1 MMIDI
6 LCKNDGR
13 KLRVKAGSN
22 LLDLAK
28 KEYPEAV
35 DPKTGKRYQ
44 VLAALVDHKL
54 KELSFNIFFPHEV
67 KFIGYNDPDGRRTYI
82 RSLSFL
88 LQHAV
93 RDVFPGKVLVV
104 EHSLT
109 SGLYCELREE
119 RPGGTAFK
127 PDAEGFERL
136 RAPYLYVFLLLH
148 RIAKVRRFL

>member
-13 KLRVKAGSN
+13 QLRVKAGSN
-22 LLDLAK
+22 LLDLARK
-28 KEYPEAV
+28 DYPDTV

-54 KELSFNIFFPHEV
+54 KELSFNVFFPHEV
-67 KFIGYNDPDGRRTYI
+67 TFIGYNHPDGRRTYV

-104 EHSLT
+104 EHSLP
-109 SGLYCELREE
+109 SGLYCELRDGA
-119 RPGGTAFK
+119 PGGDFSAPAYGAPAGSYTAPQGGGF
-127 PDAEGFERL
+127 AEIEEDGELPF
-136 RAPYLYVFLLLH
+136 
-148 RIAKVRRFL
+148 

>member
-13 KLRVKAGSN
+13 KHRMKPGSN
-22 LLDLAK
+22 LLDLAR
-28 KEYPEAV
+28 KEYPETV
-35 DPKTGKRYQ
+35 DPKTGKHFQ

-54 KELSFNIFFPHEV
+54 KDLSFNVLFPHEV
-67 KFIGYNDPDGRRTYI
+67 TFIGYNHPDGRRTYV

-104 EHSLT
+104 EHSLP
-109 SGLYCELREE
+109 SGLYCELRDGA
-119 RPGGTAFK
+119 PGGPAFK
-127 PDAEGFERL
+127 PDAEGMERL
-136 RAPYLYVFLLLH
+136 RA
-148 RIAKVRRFL
+148 RMR